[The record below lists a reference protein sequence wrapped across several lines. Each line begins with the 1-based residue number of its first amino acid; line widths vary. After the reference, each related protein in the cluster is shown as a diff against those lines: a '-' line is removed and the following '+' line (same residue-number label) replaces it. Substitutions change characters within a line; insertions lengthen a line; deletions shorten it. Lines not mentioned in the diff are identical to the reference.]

1 MSGHA
6 MSLDEIDDRLAI
18 VRDNLRELVE
28 QASAYSGA
36 ADEELMSERIS
47 EQEARLDAL
56 MKQREELLTGKI

>member
-1 MSGHA
+1 LSIE
-6 MSLDEIDDRLAI
+6 EIDDRLAI